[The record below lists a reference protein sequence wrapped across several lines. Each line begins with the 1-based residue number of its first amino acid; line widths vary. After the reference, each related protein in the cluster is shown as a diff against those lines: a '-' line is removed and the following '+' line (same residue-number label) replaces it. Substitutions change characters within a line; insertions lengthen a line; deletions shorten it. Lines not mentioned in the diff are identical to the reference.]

1 MRRGTCDSIYDTLQ
15 LASQSDTTNPC
26 TGNQV
31 DDIKPSE
38 DNELNKTQHVMLP
51 KHSEYIFVLYIQY
64 CSVLVEFW
72 LVIRFIS
79 NCLVNHHC
87 SIMIC
92 TLFEQFKYYI
102 IQL

>member
-51 KHSEYIFVLYIQY
+51 KQSEYIFVLYI
-64 CSVLVEFW
+64 STSL
-72 LVIRFIS
+72 
-79 NCLVNHHC
+79 CLLN
-87 SIMIC
+87 
-92 TLFEQFKYYI
+92 FG
-102 IQL
+102 